1 MGAACGGEIQK
12 GAKVQGQSRVTFVVP
27 PGTVYQE
34 DIGALRQSTHR
45 RFQQRPFPKKEEP
58 RLVGRSGPTSYYSG
72 ARELTLTND
81 GRTGNGRVALSAG
94 S

>member
-34 DIGALRQSTHR
+34 DIGALR
-45 RFQQRPFPKKEEP
+45 
-58 RLVGRSGPTSYYSG
+58 
-72 ARELTLTND
+72 
-81 GRTGNGRVALSAG
+81 
-94 S
+94 